1 MEKSDSIRTLQ
12 LSGHSYHFIFK
23 RGGMRETLFIV
34 FSLFTI
40 AAASGVV
47 LSRNPVYSAFS
58 LILSF
63 FGLSGLY
70 LLWGS
75 TFMAMIQILIY
86 TGAIVVLFVFV
97 VMLLNLQTVRENSPN
112 LLFLVGAAAA
122 VWLFSLMILRV
133 LTRAIP
139 NKVVEIPTDQLR
151 SISKLLFTRYLWPFE
166 VLSLFLLV
174 MIVAIFAITRT
185 QEIPHGGEK
194 K

>member
-1 MEKSDSIRTLQ
+1 
-12 LSGHSYHFIFK
+12 
-23 RGGMRETLFIV
+23 MREILFV
-34 FSLFTI
+34 AFSLFTI
-40 AAASGVV
+40 GAASGVF
-47 LSRNPVYSAFS
+47 LARNPVYSAFS

-97 VMLLNLQTVRENSPN
+97 VMLLNLQVNRENPSN
-112 LLFLVGAAAA
+112 LLTLGISAGA
-122 VWLFSLMILRV
+122 VWFFSLILLRV

-139 NKVVEIPTDQLR
+139 NKIPEIPTDQLR
-151 SISKLLFTRYLWPFE
+151 TISKLLFTRYLWPFE

-174 MIVAIFAITRT
+174 MIIAIFAITRT
-185 QEIPHGGEK
+185 QEIPHGGEQR
-194 K
+194 

>member
-1 MEKSDSIRTLQ
+1 
-12 LSGHSYHFIFK
+12 
-23 RGGMRETLFIV
+23 MRETLFIV

-151 SISKLLFTRYLWPFE
+151 AISKLLFTRYLWPFE

-185 QEIPHGGEK
+185 QEIPQGGEK